1 MFLDPFTPLAL
12 LWSLPTATNISTG
25 LSNRLKNLSLVWLA
39 HVYNK
44 DLSFQGFRIGIEL
57 QKL

>member
-1 MFLDPFTPLAL
+1 MSLDPFTPLAL
-12 LWSLPTATNISTG
+12 LWSLPTATNISIG

-39 HVYNK
+39 NVYYK
-44 DLSFQGFRIGIEL
+44 DLSFRGFRIGIVL